1 METKVVKWERGEME
15 KGQRWERKMRG
26 KKDEAMPSEAKRGKA
41 KQKEGMESEVNRQKS
56 RGAVTRQVPSNGF

>member
-1 METKVVKWERGEME
+1 ME